1 MSLIRWNPARDL
13 TTWSVAD
20 ILPDLSQMQR
30 EMNRLFDSFFRGGQL
45 DDGSFGPFW
54 APAVDIVEQDDAYI
68 VEAELP
74 GLTKDDVKISLEGNI
89 LTIRGEKKREQTKEG
104 RNYHRTERSYGSFM
118 RSFTLPTSVRS
129 DKIEATYRN
138 GILTINLPKVEEA
151 KPKTIEV
158 KVH

>member
-1 MSLIRWNPARDL
+1 
-13 TTWSVAD
+13 VAD
-20 ILPDLSQMQR
+20 ILPDISQIQR
-30 EMNRLFDSFFRGGQL
+30 EMNRLFDSLFRGGVV
-45 DDGSFGPFW
+45 DDGSYGTFWSPF
-54 APAVDIVEQDDAYI
+54 VDIIEHDDAYV

-74 GLTKDDVKISLEGNI
+74 GLTKDDVKISIEGNI

-104 RNYHRTERSYGSFM
+104 RNYHRSERAFGSFM
-118 RSFTLPTSVRS
+118 RSFTLPSSVRA